1 MEGIKGMEIWIDG
14 GLRKRGKGRG
24 SLESGMIMAIARAQ
38 HWTQCAKSVASAYK
52 GALF

>member
-24 SLESGMIMAIARAQ
+24 RASGMIMAIARAQ